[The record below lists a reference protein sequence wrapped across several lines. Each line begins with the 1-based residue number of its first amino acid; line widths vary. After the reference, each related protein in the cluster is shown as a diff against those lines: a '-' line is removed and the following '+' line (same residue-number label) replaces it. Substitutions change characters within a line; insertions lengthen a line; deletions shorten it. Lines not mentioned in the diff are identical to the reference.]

1 MARLPAILTGM
12 RKSESGRPSSSRR
25 IERRKAPRPATEKF
39 WDRPQLINMVADF
52 LMIFGVLGLAYAG
65 MLAAVRLPVFPL
77 RQVVVITP
85 LDQVNR
91 TQVEYA
97 VQHSIDGNFFTVN
110 LDSMRASFEKLPW
123 VRKASLRRR
132 WPDGIEVELEE
143 HVAVARWQS
152 VDGEMR
158 LVNRQGE
165 VFSAAAGDSR
175 NSLPLFSGPE
185 GTADQIWGRYREFAR
200 LLAPYGRTPQ
210 AVLLSARQAWQLRL
224 DDGMQLELGREQ
236 SVQEAESGQVLRE
249 RLERFASTYSAVK
262 TRLPS
267 AAAID
272 MRYPNGFA
280 VRLSHAAPTS
290 QNSGKGHT

>member
-1 MARLPAILTGM
+1 MARLSLLTGI
-12 RKSESGRPSSSRR
+12 RKSRDPASSRR

-39 WDRPQLINMVADF
+39 WDRPQLVNMVADF
-52 LMIFGVLGLAYAG
+52 LMIFGVLGLAYASL
-65 MLAAVRLPVFPL
+65 LAAVRLPVFPL

-152 VDGEMR
+152 GESEMR
-158 LVNRQGE
+158 LVNKQGE
-165 VFSAAAGDSR
+165 VFSATVGDSR
-175 NSLPLFSGPE
+175 NGLPLFSGPE
-185 GTADQIWGRYREFAR
+185 GTADQVLGRYREFSR
-200 LLAPYGRTPQ
+200 LLIPYGRTPQ
-210 AVLLSARQAWQLRL
+210 ALVLSARQAWQVRL

-236 SVQEAESGQVLRE
+236 NIQESDSGQVLRE
-249 RLERFASTYSAVK
+249 RLERFASTYSTVK
-262 TRLPS
+262 ARLPS
-267 AAAID
+267 ATAID

-280 VRLSHAAPTS
+280 VRLSHAAPVP

>member
-1 MARLPAILTGM
+1 MARLPILTGM
-12 RKSESGRPSSSRR
+12 RKSRDPASSRR

-52 LMIFGVLGLAYAG
+52 LMIFGVLGLIYAS

-77 RQVVVITP
+77 RQVVVVTP

-110 LDSMRASFEKLPW
+110 LDRMRASFEKLPW

-132 WPDGIEVELEE
+132 WPDGIDVELEE
-143 HVAVARWQS
+143 HVAVARWQQG
-152 VDGEMR
+152 DGEMR
-158 LVNRQGE
+158 LVNKQGE
-165 VFSAAAGDSR
+165 IFSAAVGDSR
-175 NSLPLFSGPE
+175 NGLPLFSGPE
-185 GTADQIWGRYREFAR
+185 GTADQVLGRYREFTR
-200 LLAPYGRTPQ
+200 LLTPYGRTPQ
-210 AVLLSARQAWQLRL
+210 SVLLSARQAWQLRL
-224 DDGMQLELGREQ
+224 DDGMLLELGREQ
-236 SVQEAESGQVLRE
+236 NVQDSASGQVLRD

-262 TRLPS
+262 ARLPS
-267 AAAID
+267 ATAID

-280 VRLSHAAPTS
+280 VRVSHATPVP
-290 QNSGKGHT
+290 QNSGKGNT